1 MSRLLGVAL
10 GVLTAIGGFLDIGD
24 LVTNAVVGSRFGL
37 SLAWV
42 VVLGV
47 VGICLFADMSARVAV
62 VSGRATF
69 EVIRERLSPRAAGAN
84 LVASFLVTL
93 LTLAEQDQLTVEEED
108 ELVEDEDDDYEDGDY
123 DSYDGY
129 KPPPGVGMIRIGDVY
144 KTRAQVLYISYS
156 F

>member
-1 MSRLLGVAL
+1 MPLQA
-10 GVLTAIGGFLDIGD
+10 
-24 LVTNAVVGSRFGL
+24 
-37 SLAWV
+37 
-42 VVLGV
+42 
-47 VGICLFADMSARVAV
+47 CRVAALLFQRLGAPLDATPPSREELALV
-62 VSGRATF
+62 GR
-69 EVIRERLSPRAAGAN
+69 
-84 LVASFLVTL
+84 LVTL